1 MHIGIA
7 NSDRVTEVILPYTP
21 AILTEPLGSPLIRRY
36 FHERS
41 LQSRIFLAQ
50 LPFTLTVALAAALIA
65 ILEPSLFADPHLVIA
80 MALSAAL
87 LVVSVAV
94 PWREMPRG
102 AFLVIPYLDFVAVA
116 FFREGSDALLSAV
129 GLLALFPV
137 FWLCASGYSP
147 RTAIISSTAAC
158 LLIVWIPIVVTPGP
172 VSPGQLAGPLLFP
185 FMMLA
190 FAIAVVALTTSM
202 DSQRNALL
210 AQDVRLRAALTD
222 SQQRQRLLETIVD
235 TVGVGVVVVD
245 AEGNDRLMNSTQEA
259 IHVLGIPEGVAD
271 PAEKD
276 LLVFGTDRVTL
287 PVDARPVRRAI
298 LGEQFTNYQIWIGTG
313 ERAKAVST
321 TARTISGPEGTT
333 DGAVVAFHDV
343 TDMVNALAAKDD
355 FVANVSHEFRT
366 PLTAVQSYLAMALEE
381 PELHPQE
388 VSMYLK
394 VAERNAERLH
404 SLVEDLL
411 TTTTMT
417 VERSPNNIAVLLAD
431 CLASAA
437 PAAAAN
443 AVNVELLCPQP
454 LLAMVDG
461 VRIGQVLDNLV
472 SNAVKYSPDGGTL
485 TVEAWADGSDLH
497 CRVSDTGLGMNSVE
511 QAGVF
516 TKFFRAGAAVQRGI
530 PGIGLGLMISKT
542 IINTH
547 GGTMTMASKQ
557 GAGTTMSFS
566 IPACVLSHAGDS
578 V

>member
-87 LVVSVAV
+87 LIASVAV

-102 AFLVIPYLDFVAVA
+102 AFLVIPYFDFVAVA

-158 LLIVWIPIVVTPGP
+158 LLIVWIPIVVTPGA

-287 PVDARPVRRAI
+287 PADARPVRRAI

-366 PLTAVQSYLAMALEE
+366 PLTVIQSYLAMALEE

-388 VSMYLK
+388 VSMYLE
-394 VAERNAERLH
+394 VAERNADRLH

-417 VERSPNNIAVLLAD
+417 VERSPNDIAVLLAE

-485 TVEAWADGSDLH
+485 TVEAWVEGSDLH

-511 QAGVF
+511 QTGVF

-530 PGIGLGLMISKT
+530 PGIGLGLVISKT
-542 IINTH
+542 IIDTH
-547 GGTMTMASKQ
+547 GGTMTMASEQ
-557 GAGTTMSFS
+557 AAGTTMSFS
-566 IPACVLSHAGDS
+566 IPACVLSHAGDLG
-578 V
+578 